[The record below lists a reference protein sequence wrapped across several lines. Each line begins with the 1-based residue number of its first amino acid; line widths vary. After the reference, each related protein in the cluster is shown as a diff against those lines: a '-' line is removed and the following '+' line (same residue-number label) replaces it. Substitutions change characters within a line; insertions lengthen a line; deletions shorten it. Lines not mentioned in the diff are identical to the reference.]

1 VNVPTP
7 ALARLAQRNAPAP
20 PILLSPQQEQCDLC
34 AGRIPAQH
42 RHLFDL
48 ESRQVLCSCQACRIL
63 FSSGAA
69 GGVHYRLIPERR
81 LRIADFRLDDAEW
94 EHLRIPVNVAFFSWS
109 SVARRMV
116 AMYPGALGAAE
127 SALGLATWAELAAV
141 NPGVSQLAPDVEA
154 LLVYR
159 AKEPHQHYLVPIDD
173 CYRLTGI
180 IRTQW
185 KGFTGGNEVW
195 RAIDAFFEELASRAT
210 TINQGS

>member
-1 VNVPTP
+1 VNVSTP
-7 ALARLAQRNAPAP
+7 ALARLAQRSAPAP
-20 PILLSPQQEQCDLC
+20 TITLSPQEEQCELC
-34 AGRIPAQH
+34 AERIPERH

-48 ESRQVLCSCQACRIL
+48 ESRQVLCVCQACRIL
-63 FSSGAA
+63 FDSGAA
-69 GGVHYRLIPERR
+69 GGGHYRLIPERR
-81 LRIADFRLDDAEW
+81 LRIADFRLDDVEW

-109 SVARRMV
+109 SAAGRTV

-127 SALGLATWAELAAV
+127 SALGLETWGELAAI
-141 NPGVSQLAPDVEA
+141 NPGVRQLAPDVEA

-173 CYRLTGI
+173 CYQLTGL

-195 RAIDAFFEELASRAT
+195 RAIDAFFGELAARAT
-210 TINQGS
+210 TINQGI